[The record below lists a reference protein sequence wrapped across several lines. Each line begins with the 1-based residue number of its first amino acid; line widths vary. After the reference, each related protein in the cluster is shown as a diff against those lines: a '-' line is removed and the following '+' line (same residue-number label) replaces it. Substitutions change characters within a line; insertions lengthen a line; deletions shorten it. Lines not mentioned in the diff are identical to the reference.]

1 MKITASN
8 HKAQNI
14 FEHHLKSQ
22 FPTYLMK
29 CIDTINDMLSKY
41 IYMSKIIISFQCF
54 NRLVKSL
61 TNWDSSMS
69 IKDTQYQRTKVL
81 CNVVHQHVLIL

>member
-29 CIDTINDMLSKY
+29 CIDTINGMLSKY
-41 IYMSKIIISFQCF
+41 VEDYNFF
-54 NRLVKSL
+54 
-61 TNWDSSMS
+61 SMF
-69 IKDTQYQRTKVL
+69 
-81 CNVVHQHVLIL
+81 

>member
-29 CIDTINDMLSKY
+29 CIDTINDMLS
-41 IYMSKIIISFQCF
+41 IYVEDYDFF
-54 NRLVKSL
+54 
-61 TNWDSSMS
+61 SMF
-69 IKDTQYQRTKVL
+69 
-81 CNVVHQHVLIL
+81 

>member
-29 CIDTINDMLSKY
+29 CIDTINDMLS
-41 IYMSKIIISFQCF
+41 MSKIIISFQCF
-54 NRLVKSL
+54 KRLVTSL

-69 IKDTQYQRTKVL
+69 IKDTQYQRNKVF

>member
-1 MKITASN
+1 MIITASN
-8 HKAQNI
+8 HKAQNM
-14 FEHHLKSQ
+14 FDHHLKSQ

-29 CIDTINDMLSKY
+29 CIDTINDMLS

-54 NRLVKSL
+54 KRLVTSL

-69 IKDTQYQRTKVL
+69 MKDTLYKRKEVR

>member
-29 CIDTINDMLSKY
+29 YIDTINYMLSKY
-41 IYMSKIIISFQCF
+41 VEDYNFF
-54 NRLVKSL
+54 
-61 TNWDSSMS
+61 SMF
-69 IKDTQYQRTKVL
+69 
-81 CNVVHQHVLIL
+81 

>member
-8 HKAQNI
+8 HKEQNI

-29 CIDTINDMLSKY
+29 CIDTINDMLSIY
-41 IYMSKIIISFQCF
+41 IYLYVEDYNFFF
-54 NRLVKSL
+54 N
-61 TNWDSSMS
+61 
-69 IKDTQYQRTKVL
+69 
-81 CNVVHQHVLIL
+81 VLISLLHR